1 MQTKTRSEIVE
12 MLREYWETRPRWET
26 RTQTAERIGTHAN
39 VVAAILKGTRADIG
53 TRIPQFFGYRLAD
66 DPLYILIAKKEKN
79 KR

>member
-12 MLREYWETRPRWET
+12 MLRGYWETRPRGES
-26 RTQTAERIGTHAN
+26 RAETAERIGTHPN

-53 TRIPQFFGYRLAD
+53 TRIPEFFGYRLAA